1 MEYLN
6 PSYIC
11 DLTLY
16 EDSINVTDSE
26 SLIDEVSVGRRII
39 DIEYNNKEKQIFN
52 IGDLVNSSLDD
63 FSFEGTIIRCVTK
76 PAERI
81 RLLKILVNK
90 FNKSKETLASNQ

>member
-11 DLTLY
+11 DLTLR
-16 EDSINVTDSE
+16 EDSVNVTDAKSPT
-26 SLIDEVSVGRRII
+26 DEVLVGRRII

-63 FSFEGTIIRCVTK
+63 FSFEGTIISCVTK

-81 RLLKILVNK
+81 RLLKILVTK